1 MMTRYKKFRPF
12 DVTAKKSNK
21 IEFLQRMVN
30 DASTVFAKAE
40 SKYNSFVEKANIFA
54 ELYNEAEVDLQ
65 TAEGYWKQ
73 FLQVKSDIK
82 ALNDTANEAN
92 LIAVDAHHDVRKLII
107 AWEEVTS
114 ETLKAA
120 EAIVLT
126 SNYIQKR
133 KASNPLISDD
143 LVKDAIDAAKAAEKT
158 VATVVKAF
166 KDALSALS
174 SSWQANNSTELTDVY
189 INIAMMELL
198 INKNVGDNLSK
209 ILISE
214 NMSKANRDKIL
225 KMTKNSSPLEFSL
238 KNAKDSAKKKTKLA
252 LTASESANKEMNK
265 AKEELAQAQAAL
277 STWNAALLAAET
289 AVAG

>member
-1 MMTRYKKFRPF
+1 MTRRKKFRPF
-12 DVTAKKSNK
+12 DVTAKKTNK

-30 DASTVFAKAE
+30 DASTVFSKAE
-40 SKYNSFVEKANIFA
+40 SKYNSFVEKASIFA
-54 ELYNEAEVDLQ
+54 TLYNEAETDLQ
-65 TAEGYWKQ
+65 TAEGYWKL
-73 FLQVKSDIK
+73 FLQVKSDIN
-82 ALNDTANEAN
+82 ALNDTASEAN
-92 LIAVDAHHDVRKLII
+92 LVAVDAHYDVRQLII
-107 AWEEVTS
+107 AWEEVTA

-143 LVKDAIDAAKAAEKT
+143 LVKDATDAAKAAEKT
-158 VATVVKAF
+158 VAAVVKAF

-189 INIAMMELL
+189 INIAMTELL
-198 INKNVGDNLSK
+198 TNKDIGKNLSK
-209 ILISE
+209 ILIAE
-214 NMSKANRDKIL
+214 RMLKENRDKIL
-225 KMTKNSSPLEFSL
+225 KMTTNSLPLEDSL
-238 KNAKDSAKKKTKLA
+238 KTAKNDAKKKTKLA
-252 LTASESANKEMNK
+252 LTASEGANKEMNK

-277 STWNAALLAAET
+277 STWQAAFLAAET